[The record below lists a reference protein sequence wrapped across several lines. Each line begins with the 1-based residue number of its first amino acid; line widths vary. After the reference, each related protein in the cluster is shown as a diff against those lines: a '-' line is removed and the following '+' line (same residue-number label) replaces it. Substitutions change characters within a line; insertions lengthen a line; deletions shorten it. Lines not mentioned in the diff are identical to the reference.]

1 MDKRVLENNRVRKAI
16 AKAWISLLKEKS
28 FSEIKV
34 TDLVKKAGVARQ
46 SYYRNFQSMEDVARE
61 YMLEIQHDTM
71 RMLKR
76 QKIDHYN
83 EKFGAFIMEG
93 LKQHKEDMLAMY
105 HAGLSQIILE
115 LINQI
120 CELLFGNMSNHSIE
134 RYQLYCLAGM
144 IFNVEMKWLE
154 NGAKE
159 SAEEIS
165 KIIFTYS
172 TDAFIKQSSDNEEY
186 PPYKAFY

>member
-1 MDKRVLENNRVRKAI
+1 MDKRVEENKRVRKAI

-34 TDLVKKAGVARQ
+34 TDLVKRAGVSRQ
-46 SYYRNFQSMEDVARE
+46 SYYRNFSSMEDVARE

-71 RMLKR
+71 HKLKK
-76 QKIDHYN
+76 QKIERYN
-83 EKFGAFIMEG
+83 EEFGTLIMRG
-93 LKQHKEDMLAMY
+93 LEKHREDMLAMY
-105 HAGLSQIILE
+105 HAGLSQNILE

-120 CELLFGNMSNHSIE
+120 CELLFGSMSSHSIE

-154 NGAKE
+154 NGAME
-159 SAEEIS
+159 SAEDIS
-165 KIIFTYS
+165 KMIFTYS
-172 TDAFIKQSSDNEEY
+172 TDAFIRKSFEKYEL
-186 PPYKAFY
+186 PPYQFFI

>member
-172 TDAFIKQSSDNEEY
+172 TDTFIKQSSVSTI
-186 PPYKAFY
+186 

>member
-1 MDKRVLENNRVRKAI
+1 MDKRVLENKRVRKAI

-34 TDLVKKAGVARQ
+34 TELVKKAGVARQ
-46 SYYRNFQSMEDVARE
+46 SYYRNFESMEDVARE
-61 YMLEIQHDTM
+61 YMLEIQQDTM
-71 RMLKR
+71 RMLKQ
-76 QKIDHYN
+76 QKIEQYN
-83 EKFGAFIMEG
+83 EEFGTLIMKG
-93 LKQHKEDMLAMY
+93 LEKHKEDMLAMY

-134 RYQLYCLAGM
+134 RYRLYCLAGM

-154 NGAKE
+154 NGATE
-159 SAEEIS
+159 DAADIS
-165 KIIFTYS
+165 QIIFTYS
-172 TDAFIKQSSDNEEY
+172 TEVFLRQSFSDETL
-186 PPYKAFY
+186 PPYEAFD

>member
-1 MDKRVLENNRVRKAI
+1 MDKRVQENMRVRKAI

-34 TDLVKKAGVARQ
+34 TDLVKKAGVSRQ
-46 SYYRNFQSMEDVARE
+46 SYYRNFASMEDVARE
-61 YMLEIQHDTM
+61 YMLEIQQGTM
-71 RMLKR
+71 HMLKK
-76 QKIDHYN
+76 QNIDQYN
-83 EKFGAFIMEG
+83 EEFGALIMLG
-93 LKQHKEDMLAMY
+93 LEKHREDMQAMY

-154 NGAKE
+154 NGALE
-159 SAEEIS
+159 SAEDIS

-172 TDAFIKQSSDNEEY
+172 TDAFIRKSFEKDEL
-186 PPYKAFY
+186 PPYQAFT